1 MRVLFIIAALFITST
16 SHAQFSGIQPRGIM
30 GSAGFGF
37 VNFDINEPLTSN
49 LEIDDGVYTAVG
61 GEKGFGVANLYLT
74 ISLNYLK
81 ADGDTDYNYTSG
93 SNTYTS
99 TSKVN
104 FDLNL
109 FQAGLGLKL
118 KLIDDGWFKP
128 YVEAGGL
135 FGYFQIQYK
144 GLALGSNIS
153 GPDSNFKKDDSLFDF
168 GYYGEAGLEIA
179 FSETFGIKA
188 AMRMTKNKTKEF
200 ETLADQKVD
209 YESQVYYLGLLK
221 KF

>member
-1 MRVLFIIAALFITST
+1 MKIFLALFTLLIAST
-16 SHAQFSGIQPRGIM
+16 SHAQFTSFRPTGIT

-37 VNFDINEPLTSN
+37 VHFDVNDPHSQN

-61 GEKGFGVANLYLT
+61 GERGFGAANLYLT
-74 ISLNYLK
+74 ISLNYLN
-81 ADGDTDYNYTSG
+81 ADGDTDYNYVSG

-99 TSKVN
+99 NTKIN
-104 FDLNL
+104 FDMTL

-118 KLIDDGWFKP
+118 KLIDEGWFKP

-135 FGYFQIQYK
+135 FGYFQLKYK
-144 GLALGSNIS
+144 NLSSTTIT
-153 GPDSNFKKDDSLFDF
+153 GPDTNYKSSDSLFDF
-168 GYYGEAGLEIA
+168 GYYGEAGLEIT

-188 AMRMTKNKTKEF
+188 GMRMTKNRTKEF
-200 ETLADQKVD
+200 ETLGDQRID

-221 KF
+221 QF